1 MYELQLST
9 SASEVD
15 IIIIYCDGLTWK
27 ISESLEEVGSVEE
40 GSVSV
45 GVLGDEP
52 GVWHVRW

>member
-1 MYELQLST
+1 M
-9 SASEVD
+9 D

-27 ISESLEEVGSVEE
+27 ISESLEEAGSVEE